1 MALGAFLMIKS
12 LISLVFGLMYL
23 FAPAALM
30 AWFGLELAP
39 AGVLIARMLG
49 AVVLGI
55 SLVCWFTS
63 QATESRLTEDV
74 VLSLFCADT
83 AALIVALL
91 AQLAPTATPTGWIGV
106 AILLLLSLG
115 LGYFRFL
122 R

>member
-23 FAPAALM
+23 SAPAALM
-30 AWFGLELAP
+30 AWFGLELDP

-83 AALIVALL
+83 AALVVALL
-91 AQLAPTATPTGWIGV
+91 AQLAPTATPMGWIGV
-106 AILLLLSLG
+106 AILLPLSLG

>member
-12 LISLVFGLMYL
+12 LISLALGLTYL

-30 AWFGLELAP
+30 ALFGLELDH
-39 AGVLIARMLG
+39 AGVVIARMLG

-55 SLVCWFTS
+55 GLVCWFTS

-74 VLSLFCADT
+74 VLSLFVADT
-83 AALIVALL
+83 AALVVALL
-91 AQLAPTATPTGWIGV
+91 AQLTPTATPMGWV
-106 AILLLLSLG
+106 AVAVLLLVPLG